1 MTSDDPANDGDSSLT
16 LADTLAETV
25 TTLSKAVEEITIK
38 PVPKIY
44 CDKAVQTELLEL
56 ELDLEPLDSKVLTT
70 PAEPVSTPASTSAS
84 SFTSFFTSESDSAF
98 EAEPESKTEPSP
110 SCESTPTRNTPAAQS
125 ESTVPVSTS
134 LLDISP
140 IHPTTKAPSEDKVKA
155 WLFTQQ
161 NEFLEMKQD
170 VLRQLKLEFDQVKS
184 KLGQRVTQPTQPP
197 KVHLRHPGS

>member
-1 MTSDDPANDGDSSLT
+1 MTTDDPANDGDSSLT

-38 PVPKIY
+38 PFPKIY

-56 ELDLEPLDSKVLTT
+56 GLDLEPLDSKVLAR
-70 PAEPVSTPASTSAS
+70 PAEPISTPASTSAS

-140 IHPTTKAPSEDKVKA
+140 IQPTTKVDCLFHAVDNVKGSGSMEKIVVNPDEETERS
-155 WLFTQQ
+155 LT
-161 NEFLEMKQD
+161 
-170 VLRQLKLEFDQVKS
+170 
-184 KLGQRVTQPTQPP
+184 
-197 KVHLRHPGS
+197 PGSACAPLSSS